1 MGTVYLAR
9 DKRLGRD
16 VAVKVL
22 NSEELP
28 SEEAR
33 SRFLREA
40 RVAASIRHQNVA
52 TIHEVGETPQGEPFI
67 VMEFCQG
74 ETLSQR
80 LRRKPLDSAEFLNI
94 ARQIAGGVAAAHETG
109 IIHRDLKS
117 PNIIIETS
125 GAVKILDFGL
135 AKLQA
140 RDLAAGADAPSY
152 MSTNGQFFGTL
163 HFLSP
168 EQARGGTADER
179 SDLFALGVVFYQM
192 ATGALPFDADAPLL
206 VLEKIRDEEPEPFR
220 PIDPGFPPGASK
232 IISRLLQKDPAHR
245 YQSARDLLVDL
256 EHIDAPTLR
265 MTAAHSRNLF
275 GPTMRRAHPGRI
287 VLAALALVVV
297 AASAVLVRQ
306 QSAPAAIPASPGP
319 ATPIRSMAVLPLN
332 NLANSASDEFLSVGL
347 ADALVTELQQIPSL
361 QVRPTSAVLEF
372 HENRV
377 NAKEASEKLKVDGIL
392 EGHFLAAGD
401 LVRVN
406 LQLTDSRTGY
416 SVWAASIDG
425 RRDNLLKLID
435 DVSARTVEGLNA
447 QLGIRKIQS
456 ALSVARSSEP
466 AAYEQYLKAR
476 ALTGSFRAEDF
487 NEQTA
492 ALRRAIR
499 IDPKFAAAYADLA
512 IALSL
517 GQARS
522 LTTESIQ
529 QAEWYARQA
538 VRLDPNLPQAHL
550 ALGRVFV
557 RDPDRYPESVR
568 EILAALR
575 LNGTDT
581 HALNSVATYF
591 VSTGDMQNAECIGD
605 RIMRLDPASNEVKM
619 RGYWHLNAVDPEG
632 ALRASEYA
640 LQSRDTEMAGHDIR
654 ANAYILQ
661 GNYAAAEE
669 EAEAI
674 AGIAPDH
681 YLSHSV
687 RALIAAARGDAAGTE
702 AHVRSFEADASR
714 NHWAA
719 FRVAL
724 CYAKLGN
731 HEKAMA
737 AVRQC
742 VDLGHHSW
750 YAMVK
755 HPWLQ
760 SLQSD
765 PDFQQMLQK
774 IKGDLDDV
782 RDDVIGVYQLLCGQ

>member
-1 MGTVYLAR
+1 
-9 DKRLGRD
+9 
-16 VAVKVL
+16 
-22 NSEELP
+22 
-28 SEEAR
+28 
-33 SRFLREA
+33 
-40 RVAASIRHQNVA
+40 VA
-52 TIHEVGETPQGEPFI
+52 TIHEVGETPDGQPFI
-67 VMEFCQG
+67 VMEFCEG

-80 LRRKPLDSAEFLNI
+80 IRRKPLDSGEFLAV
-94 ARQIAGGVAAAHETG
+94 ARQIAGGVTAAHDTG
-109 IIHRDLKS
+109 VIHRDLKS
-117 PNIIIETS
+117 PNIIIETN

-140 RDLAAGADAPSY
+140 RDIAGAESPSY
-152 MSTNGQFFGTL
+152 ASTNGQFFGTL

-192 ATGALPFDADAPLL
+192 ATGSLPFNGDAPLL

-220 PIDPGFPPGASK
+220 PVDPGFPPGASK
-232 IISRLLQKDPAHR
+232 IISKLLQKDPAHR
-245 YQSARDLLVDL
+245 YQSARELLTDL

-265 MTAAHSRNLF
+265 MTATHSRSLF
-275 GPTMRRAHPGRI
+275 GPTKRHAHPGRLALAALGLII
-287 VLAALALVVV
+287 VLASVF
-297 AASAVLVRQ
+297 LVRQ
-306 QSAPAAIPASPGP
+306 GSAPAATPAAVSP

-332 NLANSASDEFLSVGL
+332 NLAKNTRDEFLSVGL
-347 ADALVTELQQIPSL
+347 ADALVTKLQQIPSL

-372 HENRV
+372 HDNKV
-377 NAKEASEKLKVDGIL
+377 DSKEASEKLNVDGIL

-425 RRDNLLKLID
+425 QRNDLLKLID

-447 QLGIRKIQS
+447 QLGIRQVRS
-456 ALSVARSSEP
+456 QLSVARSSKPE
-466 AAYEQYLKAR
+466 AYEEYLKAR
-476 ALTGSFRAEDF
+476 ARTGSFRVEDF
-487 NEQTA
+487 NQQVGS
-492 ALRRAIR
+492 LKRAIQ

-517 GQARS
+517 GHARS

-557 RDPDRYPESVR
+557 RYPDRYPESVR

-591 VSTGDMQNAECIGD
+591 VSTGDMQNADCIGD

-619 RGYWHLNAVDPEG
+619 RGYWHLNGVDPEG
-632 ALRASEYA
+632 AIRLSEYA
-640 LQSRDTEMAGHDIR
+640 LQSKDTELAGHDIR

-661 GNYAAAEE
+661 GNYTAAVQ

-674 AGIAPDH
+674 AKIAPDH
-681 YLSHSV
+681 YLSRSV
-687 RALIAAARGDAAGTE
+687 KALIAAARGDAAATE
-702 AHVRSFEADASR
+702 AHIRSFQADANR

-737 AVRQC
+737 AIRQC
-742 VDLGHHSW
+742 VELGHHSW

-760 SLQSD
+760 SLQGD
-765 PDFQQMLQK
+765 AEFQQMLQK

-782 RDDVIGVYQLLCGQ
+782 RDDVIGVYQLLCGA